1 MEALEVGVDVVWP
14 LFYNAH
20 QYDVPFL
27 MMTIV
32 WQEKSQRCWPAK
44 TIEQKLTW
52 WQTVDSYN

>member
-32 WQEKSQRCWPAK
+32 WQEKSQRC
-44 TIEQKLTW
+44 
-52 WQTVDSYN
+52 